1 MSIRCDA
8 IRRSLTSMRVKWNKL
23 KERKNIVE
31 NEVRDRTE
39 TLYELRKQ
47 RKSRVDTLKRRRLC
61 EKEEIDPYAVRSVR
75 AF

>member
-1 MSIRCDA
+1 
-8 IRRSLTSMRVKWNKL
+8 MRVKWNKL

-39 TLYELRKQ
+39 VLYELRKQ

-61 EKEEIDPYAVRSVR
+61 EKEEIDPYAVRCVR
-75 AF
+75 VPLYCSLYYR